1 MNLYMIAL
9 FAHVVGAIGIF
20 AGMGVWHFGIRA
32 LRQVERVEQVR
43 LLTTLITASTRLVI
57 GGILVLGVAGF
68 YMAITVWGI
77 QATWIIVAT
86 LAFLLLIPTSL
97 LIIDPRVRAIT
108 TAARGLPD
116 GSQPDEL
123 ARRTR
128 DPLLAAGLNV
138 YIAILLGIV
147 FIMTNKPAT
156 NVAILAAVVAL
167 ALGLLV
173 SLPLWGTRARRSPT
187 RQNAA
192 SAHRRP

>member
-1 MNLYMIAL
+1 MNLYMLAL
-9 FAHVVGAIGIF
+9 FAHVVGVIGIF
-20 AGMGVWHFGIRA
+20 AGLGVWIFGIWA
-32 LRQVERVEQVR
+32 LRQAERVELVR
-43 LLTTLITASTRLVI
+43 LLTTLIAASSKLVV
-57 GGILVLGVAGF
+57 GGILVLGIAGL
-68 YMAITVWGI
+68 YMAITVWGG

-86 LAFLLLIPTSL
+86 ITFLLLIPVGL

-108 TAARGLPD
+108 TAARDLPD
-116 GSQPDEL
+116 GPLPNAL
-123 ARRTR
+123 AARTH

-173 SLPLWGTRARRSPT
+173 SLPLWGPRARRSPT
-187 RQNAA
+187 HNSAA
-192 SAHRRP
+192 SARLRP